1 MNKRDFNRIPPPAY
15 FGRFVRNRL
24 LVSAFVA
31 VLAAGIVQH
40 SSAYVFEGP
49 RWPAGSVVPLQFGL
63 GAARRVLLDG
73 NTTWDGAA
81 APAADPW
88 NQVLSQLQLQVNLNI
103 NPPAAFGDGV
113 NAVVFSGTIFGEAF
127 DARTLAATVVRF
139 SRSSRPTI
147 LETDVLFNN
156 HQSFDSYRGPLH
168 FDSSGFVIAD
178 IRRVMLHELG
188 HTIGLDHPDTHGQ
201 QVDAIM
207 NSIISNRDTLS
218 ADDIAGARALSGPP
232 PERTTPRTDFNAD
245 GFADYLLFNPT
256 TRQTAI
262 WHLRNNTFVNGVYGP
277 PLRAGW
283 TLACVAD
290 INLDG
295 HPDYVLF
302 NVTTHETAVWFLND
316 AAFISGSLGPKLPA
330 GWALIATA
338 DANGD
343 GQPDYVLFNTTTR
356 QTAVWFL
363 DGTSFTGSAAGPT
376 LPPGWTLADAT
387 DLDGDGQ
394 ADLLLL
400 NPSINRTA
408 VWYLNGTTF
417 DRSAYGPTLPAGWT
431 LHGSDDFDRDGRPDY
446 LLFSGATRKTAIWF
460 LDGTAF
466 KRGAFGPTVPASYN
480 LASP

>member
-1 MNKRDFNRIPPPAY
+1 LR
-15 FGRFVRNRL
+15 
-24 LVSAFVA
+24 
-31 VLAAGIVQH
+31 
-40 SSAYVFEGP
+40 AYVFLGG
-49 RWPAGSVVPLQFGL
+49 RWPAGTVVPLQFGL

-88 NQVLSQLQLQVNLNI
+88 NQVLSQLQLQVNLVLNL
-103 NPPAAFGDGV
+103 PVAYGDGV
-113 NAVVFSGTIFGEAF
+113 NSVVFSGNIFGETF
-127 DARTLAATVVRF
+127 DPRVLAVTVRRL
-139 SRSSRPTI
+139 SGSTI
-147 LETDVLFNN
+147 VEMDVLFNN
-156 HQSFDSYRGPLH
+156 QQSFDSYRGPLRS
-168 FDSSGFVIAD
+168 DRNNAPIYD
-178 IRRVMLHELG
+178 IRRVLLHELG
-188 HTIGLDHPDTHGQ
+188 HVIGLDHPDTHGQ
-201 QVDAIM
+201 QVEAIM

-218 ADDIAGARALSGPP
+218 ADDIAGARALSGPA

-245 GFADYLLFNPT
+245 GFGDYLLFNPT

-262 WHLRNNTFVNGVYGP
+262 WLLRNNTLANGVYGP

-302 NVTTHETAVWFLND
+302 NATTHETAVWFLNG
-316 AAFISGSLGPKLPA
+316 AAFISGSFGPKLPA
-330 GWALIATA
+330 GWTLIAAA

-343 GQPDYVLFNTTTR
+343 GQPDYVLFNTTSR

-363 DGTSFTGSAAGPT
+363 DGTSYTGGAVGPT
-376 LPPGWTLADAT
+376 LLPGWTLADAT

-394 ADLLLL
+394 ADLLVF
-400 NPSINRTA
+400 NPSMNRTA

-431 LHGSDDFDRDGRPDY
+431 LHGTDDFDRDGRPDY
-446 LLFSGATRKTAIWF
+446 LLINGKTQQTAIWF

-466 KRGAFGPTVPASYN
+466 KRGAFGPTVPASYY